1 MNLSLIQTISALSGL
16 VTTGTLIVIAAIGS
30 FYIIRSGVRK
40 TTSEAQQDAIVA
52 LQAQVSAL
60 RNNVEDLT
68 KENARLE
75 QVVQTICSAL
85 KTRGMII
92 TVQGELITIEDVKT
106 GRTTATRIHENGKG
120 GKV

>member
-1 MNLSLIQTISALSGL
+1 MNLSLIQTISALSGIIS
-16 VTTGTLIVIAAIGS
+16 TGTIVVIAIVGS
-30 FYIIRSGVRK
+30 YYIVRSGVGK
-40 TTSEAQQDAIVA
+40 TTASAQQDAIVA

-60 RNNVEDLT
+60 KDDVADLT

-92 TVQGELITIEDVKT
+92 TVQGELISIEEVKT
-106 GRTTATRIHENGKG
+106 GKTTVTRIHENGRQA
-120 GKV
+120 

>member
-75 QVVQTICSAL
+75 QVAQTICSAL